1 MSEPFRILSIDGGG
15 LRGIFA
21 AHLLKRMEEEWPIDW
36 PNVFG
41 LMAGTSTGA
50 ILAAGLACGKPAARF
65 TEFYA
70 SHGRAVFTPRAMAHF
85 DPLRL
90 LSSRY
95 KTGTLRKLIES
106 QFGNIRLGEIPVP
119 LIIPAVDIVNG
130 CVHVFK
136 SKYHDGF
143 VRDPNLL
150 LSDAILASCSAPT
163 YFDPPVVAGKYHLTD
178 GGLWANNPA
187 LVAAIDA
194 HYRLG
199 VRLEDLRI
207 LSIGTGKSEA
217 FYPRSA
223 GRWKDR
229 LIRSWQGW
237 GLLTRWKGSHLL
249 DLVFN
254 LQSETA
260 HNSLCLLLNESPL
273 EPEQVLR
280 ITFESDRPLPMDST
294 TKINDW
300 IAKSDLKFTHYAPQI
315 ARLLSIKGGRK

>member
-1 MSEPFRILSIDGGG
+1 MSEPFCILSVDGGG
-15 LRGIFA
+15 LRGIFP
-21 AHLLKRMEEEWPIDW
+21 AHLLKRMEEEWLIDW

-50 ILAAGLACGKPAARF
+50 ILAAGLACGKPAARL

-70 SHGRAVFTPRAMAHF
+70 SHGKTVFRPRAMAHF

-95 KTGTLRKLIES
+95 KSATLRGLLERE
-106 QFGNIRLGEIPVP
+106 FGNIRLGEVPVP

-143 VRDPNLL
+143 VRDPNML

-207 LSIGTGKSEA
+207 LSIGTGRSEA

-223 GRWKDR
+223 GRWKDKF
-229 LIRSWQGW
+229 IRSWQGW

-280 ITFESDRPLPMDST
+280 ITFESDRPLPMDSN

-300 IAKSDLKFTHYAPQI
+300 IAKSDLTFTHYAPQI
-315 ARLLSIKGGRK
+315 ARLLPIKGGRK